1 MSKKILLL
9 ILVLCGMSSIA
20 LAAEKNVRKVPFLP
34 YIGTET
40 MQFEDGSVS
49 ARPFSG
55 HTTSQKSQT
64 VFFDAGST
72 DLRQDQLKKIERIG
86 KWLEANGGPF
96 YTVVYY
102 TTPDI
107 SMEIAQQRAQVV
119 ISALSDFKVGEPILT
134 GEFRRQ
140 AVINPNRVEI
150 RIK

>member
-40 MQFEDGSVS
+40 IQLEDGSIS
-49 ARPFSG
+49 TQPFSG
-55 HTTSQKSQT
+55 HTASQKSQT
-64 VFFDAGST
+64 VFFDVGST

-107 SMEIAQQRAQVV
+107 SMEMAQQRAQAV
-119 ISALSDFKVGEPILT
+119 IGALSDFKIGSPVIT
-134 GEFRRQ
+134 GEFRKK

-150 RIK
+150 RIN